1 MLACIPPGL
10 KLEAIEAP
18 EANLASNES
27 AIDYAKDCSNG
38 LKLLHFLQLS
48 ERWQM
53 LFELQ

>member
-1 MLACIPPGL
+1 M
-10 KLEAIEAP
+10 EAIEAP